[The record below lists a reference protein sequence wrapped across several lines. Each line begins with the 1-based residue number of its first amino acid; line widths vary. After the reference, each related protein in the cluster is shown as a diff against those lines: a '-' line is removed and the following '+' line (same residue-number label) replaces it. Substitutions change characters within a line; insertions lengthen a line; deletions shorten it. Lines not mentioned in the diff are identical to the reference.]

1 MVVELQT
8 NGIVDY
14 LMCMLINI
22 SINKLLLKKNIDL
35 VIQIAI
41 NMLFQMLNHKNKEIM
56 KLKQN
61 IIVEKYKNGHPLKNL
76 IYLVNISML
85 KFLRKLLILTSLLIV
100 CKLLKQLKLWVVIS
114 QLKQKSNNLFHNYS
128 IK

>member
-22 SINKLLLKKNIDL
+22 SINKLLHNKNIDL

-41 NMLFQMLNHKNKEIM
+41 NMLFQMLNQKNKEIM
-56 KLKQN
+56 KLKPS
-61 IIVEKYKNGHPLKNL
+61 IIVEKYKIGHLLKSL
-76 IYLVNISML
+76 IYLVNILTL
-85 KFLRKLLILTSLLIV
+85 KFLRKLLILTFLLIV
-100 CKLLKQLKLWVVIS
+100 CKLFKQLKP
-114 QLKQKSNNLFHNYS
+114 
-128 IK
+128 